1 VRVGLVGCG
10 RWGKHILRDLRT
22 LECDVLV
29 VARSDESVA
38 RAREGNARA
47 VVGTV
52 DELQEVEGVV
62 VASSTET
69 HARLLDEVLEL
80 GLPVF
85 VEKPLCT
92 DPGEAK
98 RLAATAPE
106 RLFVMDKW
114 RYHPGVACLAEIAR
128 DGRLGD
134 VSGLRTI
141 RVGWGKA
148 HADADTAWHLAPH
161 DLSVALE
168 VLGEVPEP
176 EEAVA
181 QLDAGRVLALH
192 GLLSVGDAWHALE
205 VSERAPVTERRIE
218 LHCADGVAV
227 LGSGWDEHVSV
238 YRPSGGS
245 EPREERI
252 DAKGELPLLAELRAF
267 VGHLRGGPAPRSS
280 AAEGAAAVE
289 AIAKLR
295 QLGGAT

>member
-1 VRVGLVGCG
+1 MLVGLVGCG
-10 RWGKHILRDLRT
+10 RWGKHILRDLRS

-38 RAREGNARA
+38 RAREGSARA
-47 VVGTV
+47 VVEAV
-52 DELQEVEGVV
+52 DELQGVEGVV

-69 HARLLDEVLEL
+69 HAGVIHEALAFGV
-80 GLPVF
+80 PIF

-92 DPGEAK
+92 DPAEAQH
-98 RLAATAPE
+98 LAATAPE

-114 RYHPGVACLAEIAR
+114 RYHPGVARLAEIAR
-128 DGRLGD
+128 DGRLGE
-134 VSGLRTI
+134 VSGLRTT

-148 HADADTAWHLAPH
+148 HADADTVWHLAPH

-168 VLGEVPEP
+168 VLGEVPQA

-181 QLDAGRVLALH
+181 QVADGRVLTLH
-192 GLLSVGDAWHALE
+192 GLLSVGGAWHALE
-205 VSERAPVTERRIE
+205 VSERAPVTARRIE

-227 LGSGWDEHVSV
+227 LGGGWDEHVSV
-238 YRPSGGS
+238 YRANGGS

-252 DAKGELPLLAELRAF
+252 DARGELPLLAELRAF

-280 AAEGAAAVE
+280 AAEGAAVVE
-289 AIAKLR
+289 AIAELR
-295 QLGGAT
+295 QLAGAA